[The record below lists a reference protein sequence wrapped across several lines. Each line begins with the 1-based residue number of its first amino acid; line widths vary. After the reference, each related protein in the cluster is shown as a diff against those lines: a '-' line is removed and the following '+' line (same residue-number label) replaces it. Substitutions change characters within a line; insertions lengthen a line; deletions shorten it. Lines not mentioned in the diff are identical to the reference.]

1 MLFVSPGGSRPP
13 RRHDGSTPPSFL
25 PPPDRTKI
33 PMMLLLQQRHFARLL
48 SLLQQLSAFE
58 CGQDLCLD
66 SQEKMSVK
74 SKARVLSRK
83 VWELLML
90 LPTNPDMLEAF
101 RSIGHGQV
109 SLLMLFFI
117 NYYYNM

>member
-25 PPPDRTKI
+25 PPPDRSKI
-33 PMMLLLQQRHFARLL
+33 PMMLLLEQRHFARLF

-58 CGQDLCLD
+58 CGQDLSLD
-66 SQEKMSVK
+66 SQEQFSVK

-101 RSIGHGQV
+101 RSIGQEQV
-109 SLLMLFFI
+109 WVI
-117 NYYYNM
+117 IGA